1 MKKFVF
7 ILVGIIMLLS
17 IPATVFLSSRNQ
29 ELRKKAAPATTLS
42 LSPSVVTKKV
52 GEEFTLEAMIN
63 TADNQV
69 VASEIQLAFDPT
81 KLEAISITNGIKF
94 PLILV
99 SGAIES
105 GTASISVG
113 AANTTTPITGSGT
126 AAIITFK
133 TLAATTTPTSITFA
147 PETFVGALG
156 ESATNVL
163 ISSIPAKITIT
174 SNAAAE
180 TPTPTPTLSSQS
192 TLTPTP
198 TLSLQTTRTAT
209 PTPTL
214 VSSSPSASGSAL
226 QITTPSS
233 SQTLLTDQP
242 TIRGKAPPNS
252 TVTITIYSEPQT
264 VTVVTD
270 ANGDWKYVVSDPLEA
285 GPHTIVVAALDPIT
299 NVTKTATLAFVV
311 SDQTGNNAT
320 GSAMP
325 ISGVV
330 ENTLTL
336 LFIGLFFILVGA
348 FIPTLTTIRL

>member
-7 ILVGIIMLLS
+7 ILVGIIMLLG

-42 LSPSVVTKKV
+42 LSPSLVTKEV

-69 VASEIQLAFDPT
+69 VATEIQLVFDPT

-99 SGAIES
+99 SGTIES

-126 AAIITFK
+126 AALITFK
-133 TLAATTTPTSITFA
+133 ALAATTTPTSITFA

-163 ISSIPAKITIT
+163 INSIPAKITIT
-174 SNAAAE
+174 SNVAAQ
-180 TPTPTPTLSSQS
+180 TPTPTLSSQT

-198 TLSLQTTRTAT
+198 TLALQTTRTAT

-214 VSSSPSASGSAL
+214 VSSSPSASASAL
-226 QITTPSS
+226 QITTPTSN
-233 SQTLLTDQP
+233 QALLSDQP
-242 TIRGKAPPNS
+242 TIRGKGPPNS
-252 TVTITIYSEPQT
+252 TVTVTIYSEPQT

-270 ANGDWKYVVSDPLEA
+270 ANGDWKYVVADPLEA

-311 SDQTGNNAT
+311 SDQASNNAT

-330 ENTLTL
+330 ENTIAL
-336 LFIGLFFILVGA
+336 LFIGLFFVVIGA
-348 FIPTLTTIRL
+348 FTPTFMTIRL

>member
-1 MKKFVF
+1 
-7 ILVGIIMLLS
+7 MLLG

-99 SGAIES
+99 SGTIES

-133 TLAATTTPTSITFA
+133 ALDATTAPISVSFTS
-147 PETFVGALG
+147 ETFVGALG

-163 ISSIPAKITIT
+163 VSSIPAKITIT
-174 SNAAAE
+174 SNAALE
-180 TPTPTPTLSSQS
+180 TPTPTPTLSSQT
-192 TLTPTP
+192 TLTP
-198 TLSLQTTRTAT
+198 T

-214 VSSSPSASGSAL
+214 VSSPPSSSGSAL
-226 QITTPSS
+226 QITS
-233 SQTLLTDQP
+233 P
-242 TIRGKAPPNS
+242 TSNQSIATTKPVITGNASPNS

-270 ANGDWKYVVSDPLEA
+270 SNGNWEYVVPNPLEE

-311 SDQTGNNAT
+311 SDQSGNSAT

-325 ISGVV
+325 ISGSV
-330 ENTLTL
+330 ENTLMI
-336 LFIGLFFILVGA
+336 LFIGVFFILAGA
-348 FIPTLTTIRL
+348 FIPTFMTLRL

>member
-7 ILVGIIMLLS
+7 ILVGIIMLLG

-99 SGAIES
+99 SGTIGS

-163 ISSIPAKITIT
+163 VNSIPAKITIT
-174 SNAAAE
+174 SSATAE
-180 TPTPTPTLSSQS
+180 TPTPTPTLS
-192 TLTPTP
+192 
-198 TLSLQTTRTAT
+198 LQTTGTAT

-214 VSSSPSASGSAL
+214 ASSSASASVSAL
-226 QITTPSS
+226 QITAPSS

-242 TIRGKAPPNS
+242 TIRGKATPNA

-330 ENTLTL
+330 ENTLAL
-336 LFIGLFFILVGA
+336 LFIGLFFILAGA
-348 FIPTLTTIRL
+348 FIPTFMTIRL

>member
-1 MKKFVF
+1 
-7 ILVGIIMLLS
+7 ML
-17 IPATVFLSSRNQ
+17 P
-29 ELRKKAAPATTLS
+29 
-42 LSPSVVTKKV
+42 
-52 GEEFTLEAMIN
+52 
-63 TADNQV
+63 
-69 VASEIQLAFDPT
+69 EIQLAFDPT

-99 SGAIES
+99 SGTIES

-126 AAIITFK
+126 AAVITFK

-163 ISSIPAKITIT
+163 VNSIPAKITIT

-180 TPTPTPTLSSQS
+180 TPTPTLSSQT

-198 TLSLQTTRTAT
+198 TLALQTTIT

-214 VSSSPSASGSAL
+214 ALISSPPSSSGSAL
-226 QITTPSS
+226 QITTPISN
-233 SQTLLTDQP
+233 QALLTDQP
-242 TIRGKAPPNS
+242 TITGKAPPNA

-270 ANGDWKYVVSDPLEA
+270 ANGNWKYVVSDPLDA

-330 ENTLTL
+330 ENTIAL
-336 LFIGLFFILVGA
+336 LFIGLFFILIGA
-348 FIPTLTTIRL
+348 FLPAFITIRL